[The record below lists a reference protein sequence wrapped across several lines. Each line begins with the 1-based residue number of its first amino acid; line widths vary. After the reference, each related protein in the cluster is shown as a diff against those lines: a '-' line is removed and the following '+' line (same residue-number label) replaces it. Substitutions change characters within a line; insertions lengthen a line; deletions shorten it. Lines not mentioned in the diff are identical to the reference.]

1 MADVTDTPWS
11 ELDLINA
18 ATVQGRFAN
27 LVVSTNALP
36 DYAIRAQSVR
46 SVHTA
51 SIVAVDPTLTAADYS
66 KVAVPGAPIEYTN
79 TYPGHGAHTYAGTGA
94 GGGAGWRGIA
104 ANAQIN
110 FPTIDPM
117 GMDEDGRTAGF
128 LCRGNL
134 ELHRFYD
141 AGAPGDTQNDS
152 DRIVLTWM
160 WQNAAGNW
168 RNIARCERCWDWFPD
183 NFDNDGAAASNRFE
197 RLDLPMAT
205 LIRPTDVDANGI
217 QGIQLAISLYS
228 LRGLSLK
235 ASIRRYSVTAIPL
248 HASLL

>member
-11 ELDLINA
+11 ELDLIDA

-27 LVVSTNALP
+27 LVVGFNALP
-36 DYAIRAQSVR
+36 DYAIRQRSVR

-66 KVAVPGAPIEYTN
+66 KSAVPGAPIEYTN
-79 TYPGHGAHTYAGTGA
+79 VYPGHGLNTYAGTGA

-104 ANAQIN
+104 AGAQIT
-110 FPTIDPM
+110 FPTIDPL

-128 LCRGNL
+128 LCRGNV
-134 ELHRFYD
+134 ELHRFYED
-141 AGAPGDTQNDS
+141 GAPGGSQNDS

-160 WQNAAGNW
+160 WKDAAGNW
-168 RNIARCERCWDWFPD
+168 KNIDRCERAWDYFPD
-183 NFDNDGAAASNRFE
+183 TFDNDGSAIQNRFE
-197 RLDLPMAT
+197 RMDLCMAT

-217 QGIQLAISLYS
+217 QAIQLAIGLYS

-235 ASIRRYSVTAIPL
+235 ASIRRYTVTAIPL